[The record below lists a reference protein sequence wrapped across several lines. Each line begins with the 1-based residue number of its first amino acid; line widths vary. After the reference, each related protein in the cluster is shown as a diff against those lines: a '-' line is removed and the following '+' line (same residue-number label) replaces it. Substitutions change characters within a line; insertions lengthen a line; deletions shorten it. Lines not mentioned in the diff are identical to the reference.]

1 MDFNETLSHAITQFN
16 AGEFFD
22 CHETLEPL
30 WQAAS
35 GDERIFLHS
44 LIQAAVALCHAQRGN
59 RKGALSVHLRAQ
71 SKFKNLPDQMHGV
84 SLRQLSRELEAFF
97 GAVYAAHGEA
107 VSFPTIQWQPDSKL
121 GD

>member
-1 MDFNETLSHAITQFN
+1 MQTSDAFAQAIAQFN
-16 AGEFFD
+16 AGEFFA

-35 GDERIFLHS
+35 GAERMFLHG

-59 RKGALSVHLRAQ
+59 LKGAVSLHARAQ
-71 SKFKNLPDQMHGV
+71 SKFKDLPDSMRGV

-97 GAVYAAHGEA
+97 GAVYAAHDEA
-107 VSFPTIQWQPDSKL
+107 VSYPTIQWQPDSKL